1 MRFTFAHRKK
11 SQAVDTALLQ
21 HVSPLAWEH
30 VGLTVVERTARL
42 KANEAALAYLA
53 EVDNLFPPEIVERL
67 RVEYDDRIR
76 QLEVCASGS
85 EDRDNRLITPSYQRL
100 QQAALDVERRTI
112 IQLRDEYVINDDVL
126 RRIQLDLDHAEARL
140 RASP

>member
-1 MRFTFAHRKK
+1 M
-11 SQAVDTALLQ
+11 
-21 HVSPLAWEH
+21 
-30 VGLTVVERTARL
+30 RL

-53 EVDNLFPPEIVERL
+53 EVDSLFPPEIVERL

-76 QLEVCASGS
+76 QLEVCASGG